1 MNSLKI
7 VMLKITSIAGNIF
20 HDKKFDSL
28 KDGDFECL
36 KISRTELE
44 KNRIRRET
52 DKGTDVGLLLES
64 GTILHNGDVLDSDGR
79 MIVVEQMPEKVI
91 AVRLKNDKNSAE
103 LPVLVGHIIGNM
115 HRPISIEDNII
126 FFPIQSD
133 SELDVFEKLFADMID
148 EIELSMEEKI
158 FRAHTGAN
166 VHDHR

>member
-20 HDKKFDSL
+20 HDKKFGSL
-28 KDGDFECL
+28 RDGDFERL
-36 KISRTELE
+36 KISRAELE

-52 DKGTDVGLLLES
+52 DRGTDVGLLLES
-64 GTILHNGDVLDSDGR
+64 GAMLHDGDVLDSDGK

-91 AVRLKNDKNSAE
+91 AVRPKNDKNSAE
-103 LPVLVGHIIGNM
+103 LPVLLGHIIGNR
-115 HRPISIEDNII
+115 HRPISIEGNVI

-133 SELDVFEKLFADMID
+133 SELDVFERLFADVIN
-148 EIELSMEEKI
+148 EIELSVEEKI